1 MKITTIIPGQQNAS
15 TTGTGATPAKGAS
28 FQDILAQELTAAKSA
43 HAAPAMAAAAVA
55 APTPAALRL
64 DGISLAEET
73 INTLEKFSAALGN
86 PSFSAQDLA
95 PFASALEDDTAAL
108 GNPSFS
114 AQDLAPFASA
124 LEDDTAALVDLKNQL
139 SGNNPLAALLERV
152 ATASYVEAAKL
163 RRGDYHA

>member
-15 TTGTGATPAKGAS
+15 TSSTGSTPAKGAS
-28 FQDILAQELTAAKSA
+28 FQEILAQELTAAKSTPT
-43 HAAPAMAAAAVA
+43 APAMAAAAVA
-55 APTPAALRL
+55 APSPAALKL

-108 GNPSFS
+108 V
-114 AQDLAPFASA
+114 A
-124 LEDDTAALVDLKNQL
+124 LKNQL
-139 SGNNPLAALLERV
+139 PENNSLAPLLERV

>member
-15 TTGTGATPAKGAS
+15 TSGTGSTPAKGAS
-28 FQDILAQELTAAKSA
+28 FQEILAQELTAAKSTPT
-43 HAAPAMAAAAVA
+43 APAMAAAAAAVA
-55 APTPAALRL
+55 APSPAALKL

-108 GNPSFS
+108 V
-114 AQDLAPFASA
+114 A
-124 LEDDTAALVDLKNQL
+124 LKNQL
-139 SGNNPLAALLERV
+139 PENNSLAPLLERV

>member
-15 TTGTGATPAKGAS
+15 TTTTGSTPAKGAS
-28 FQDILAQELTAAKSA
+28 FQEILAQELTAAKSTPT
-43 HAAPAMAAAAVA
+43 APAMAATAVA
-55 APTPAALRL
+55 APSPAALRL

-108 GNPSFS
+108 V
-114 AQDLAPFASA
+114 A
-124 LEDDTAALVDLKNQL
+124 LKNQL
-139 SGNNPLAALLERV
+139 PENNPLAPLLERV

>member
-15 TTGTGATPAKGAS
+15 TIGTGSTPAKGAS
-28 FQDILAQELTAAKSA
+28 FQEILAQELTAAKSTPT
-43 HAAPAMAAAAVA
+43 APAMAAAAVA
-55 APTPAALRL
+55 APSPAALRL

-108 GNPSFS
+108 V
-114 AQDLAPFASA
+114 A
-124 LEDDTAALVDLKNQL
+124 LKNQL
-139 SGNNPLAALLERV
+139 PENNPLAPLLERV

>member
-15 TTGTGATPAKGAS
+15 TTGTGSTPAKGAS
-28 FQDILAQELTAAKSA
+28 FQEILAQELTAAKSA
-43 HAAPAMAAAAVA
+43 PTAPAMAAAAVA
-55 APTPAALRL
+55 APSPATLRL
-64 DGISLAEET
+64 DGISRAEET

-108 GNPSFS
+108 V
-114 AQDLAPFASA
+114 
-124 LEDDTAALVDLKNQL
+124 EIKNQL
-139 SGNNPLAALLERV
+139 PENNPLAPLLERV

>member
-15 TTGTGATPAKGAS
+15 TSGTGSTPAKGAS
-28 FQDILAQELTAAKSA
+28 FQEILAQELTAAKSTPT
-43 HAAPAMAAAAVA
+43 APAMAAAAVA
-55 APTPAALRL
+55 APSPAALKL

-108 GNPSFS
+108 V
-114 AQDLAPFASA
+114 A
-124 LEDDTAALVDLKNQL
+124 LKNQL
-139 SGNNPLAALLERV
+139 PENNPLAPLLERV

>member
-108 GNPSFS
+108 
-114 AQDLAPFASA
+114 
-124 LEDDTAALVDLKNQL
+124 VDLKNQL

>member
-15 TTGTGATPAKGAS
+15 TSGTGSTPAKGAS
-28 FQDILAQELTAAKSA
+28 FQEILAQELTAAKSTPTA
-43 HAAPAMAAAAVA
+43 MAAAAAAVA
-55 APTPAALRL
+55 APSPAALRL

-108 GNPSFS
+108 V
-114 AQDLAPFASA
+114 A
-124 LEDDTAALVDLKNQL
+124 LKNQL
-139 SGNNPLAALLERV
+139 PENNSLAPLLERV

>member
-15 TTGTGATPAKGAS
+15 TSGTGSTPAKGAS
-28 FQDILAQELTAAKSA
+28 FQEILAQELTAAKSTPT
-43 HAAPAMAAAAVA
+43 APAMAAAAVA
-55 APTPAALRL
+55 APSPAALKL

-108 GNPSFS
+108 V
-114 AQDLAPFASA
+114 A
-124 LEDDTAALVDLKNQL
+124 LKNQL
-139 SGNNPLAALLERV
+139 PENNSLAPLLERV

>member
-1 MKITTIIPGQQNAS
+1 MKINTIVPGQQNAS
-15 TTGTGATPAKGAS
+15 TSGTGSTPAKGAS
-28 FQDILAQELTAAKSA
+28 FQEILAQELTTAKSTPT
-43 HAAPAMAAAAVA
+43 APAMAAAAVA
-55 APTPAALRL
+55 APSPAALKL

-108 GNPSFS
+108 V
-114 AQDLAPFASA
+114 A
-124 LEDDTAALVDLKNQL
+124 LKNQL
-139 SGNNPLAALLERV
+139 PENNSLAPLLERV

>member
-15 TTGTGATPAKGAS
+15 TSSTGSTPAKGAS
-28 FQDILAQELTAAKSA
+28 FQEILAQELTAAKST
-43 HAAPAMAAAAVA
+43 PTAMAAAAVA
-55 APTPAALRL
+55 APSPAALKL

-108 GNPSFS
+108 V
-114 AQDLAPFASA
+114 A
-124 LEDDTAALVDLKNQL
+124 LKNQL
-139 SGNNPLAALLERV
+139 PENNPLAPLLERV

>member
-15 TTGTGATPAKGAS
+15 TIGTGSTPAKGAS
-28 FQDILAQELTAAKSA
+28 FQEILAQELTAAKSA
-43 HAAPAMAAAAVA
+43 HAAPAVTAAAAL

-64 DGISLAEET
+64 EGISLAEET
-73 INTLEKFSAALGN
+73 INTLEKFSAAL
-86 PSFSAQDLA
+86 D
-95 PFASALEDDTAAL
+95 
-108 GNPSFS
+108 NPSFS

-124 LEDDTAALVDLKNQL
+124 LEDDTAALVALKNQL
-139 SGNNPLAALLERV
+139 PENNPLAPLLERV

>member
-15 TTGTGATPAKGAS
+15 TTTTGSTPAKGAS
-28 FQDILAQELTAAKSA
+28 FQEILAQELTAAKSTPT
-43 HAAPAMAAAAVA
+43 APAMAAAAVA
-55 APTPAALRL
+55 APSPAALRL

-108 GNPSFS
+108 V
-114 AQDLAPFASA
+114 A
-124 LEDDTAALVDLKNQL
+124 LKNQL
-139 SGNNPLAALLERV
+139 PENNPLAPLLERV